1 MKVITVI
8 AQLLV
13 ITSGVDAILKQ
24 RTYRDLGTSSR
35 VNYFHSRI
43 PIHEANALLDPEV
56 KGNLNGSYEVL
67 KIGKY
72 DHESAYLCYVPSDN
86 TTNSSEPETDIHDS
100 YLYVEKEKE
109 LIEKGVKEL
118 PKSFSNKF
126 CLFSNGLN
134 GGYWTF
140 AYCYGNKVVQ
150 FHDDTMRFMKTGKHY
165 AENPDFVF
173 TLGHFRKSKKKN
185 KSKLEED
192 GIYLSDFTLHDE
204 FSEPL
209 STNLGFANRQR
220 YLKHTLND
228 GSICDITGKPRSIDV
243 VYKCI
248 PSSQGEAQIIDVQEL
263 KSCKYHMVVG
273 VPSLCNIEEF
283 SPDTFEDMSIDI
295 DCKLIDQ
302 ETNGE
307 SNTKQSDSLTT
318 SHDDFLAY
326 AYDKSLFL
334 STRNLTN
341 DFKLNLFDF
350 DLTYCGLGFYLG
362 HHKTDAPYLSDY
374 FGNRSILIFNGLYY
388 STEELIGKMANMLL
402 VTIGSKISS
411 PVTIDGKPIP
421 LSWNDSF
428 ILWYELYDFVGYLH
442 KLVRI
447 QKVAATDSR
456 IISIQIIDP
465 ATMTDQDG
473 DFVLLQNDIS
483 ALKDSNFEAFTQAST
498 GVLSDLDDSA
508 EHIDDEIVL
517 PETTVITITEK
528 TYITDTSAKDTKAP
542 DHISLQHDEL

>member
-8 AQLLV
+8 AHLLALMCWV
-13 ITSGVDAILKQ
+13 GAVLKL
-24 RTYRDLGTSSR
+24 RFYRDLGSSSR

-43 PIHEANALLDPEV
+43 PIHEANALLDPKV
-56 KGNLNGSYEVL
+56 KESLNGSYEVL
-67 KIGKY
+67 KIGRNGR
-72 DHESAYLCYVPSDN
+72 ESTYLCYVPSDN
-86 TTNSSEPETDIHDS
+86 TTNFPDQKTDIDDS

-109 LIEKGVKEL
+109 LIEKGLKEL

-173 TLGHFRKSKKKN
+173 TLGQFKKGKKKN
-185 KSKLEED
+185 KSKLEDD

-209 STNLGFANRQR
+209 STNLGLANRQR

-283 SPDTFEDMSIDI
+283 SPDTFDDMSVDI

-302 ETNGE
+302 ENKRQ
-307 SNTKQSDSLTT
+307 SNKIQSDSVSTR
-318 SHDDFLAY
+318 HDNFLAY
-326 AYDKSLFL
+326 THDKSLFF

-341 DFKLNLFDF
+341 DFKLNIFDF
-350 DLTYCGLGFYLG
+350 DFAYCGLGFYLG
-362 HHKTDAPYLSDY
+362 RHRKDIPYSSEY
-374 FGNRSILIFNGLYY
+374 FGNRSVLLFNGLYF
-388 STEELIGKMANMLL
+388 STEELIEKMANMLL
-402 VTIGSKISS
+402 VAIGSKIYS
-411 PVTIDGKPIP
+411 PVNIDGKPVP

-428 ILWYELYDFVGYLH
+428 ILWYELFDFVGYLH

-456 IISIQIIDP
+456 IISIQVIDP
-465 ATMTDQDG
+465 TTMTDQDG
-473 DFVLLQNDIS
+473 T
-483 ALKDSNFEAFTQAST
+483 A
-498 GVLSDLDDSA
+498 
-508 EHIDDEIVL
+508 
-517 PETTVITITEK
+517 
-528 TYITDTSAKDTKAP
+528 
-542 DHISLQHDEL
+542 